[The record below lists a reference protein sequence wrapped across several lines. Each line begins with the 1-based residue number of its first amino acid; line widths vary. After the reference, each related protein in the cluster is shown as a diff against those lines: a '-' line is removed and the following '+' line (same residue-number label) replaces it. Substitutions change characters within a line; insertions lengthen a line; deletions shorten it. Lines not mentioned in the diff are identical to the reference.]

1 MRTEVDQKHIDA
13 LGQELRQI
21 LTSELAAGN
30 RVVETRSA
38 SPASSSIFVLLANSF
53 NVSLL
58 RKFPGLQYREF
69 KNPMFWSAH
78 YRDVAREQILACGF
92 D

>member
-21 LTSELAAGN
+21 LASELAAGN

-53 NVSLL
+53 HVSLL
-58 RKFPGLQYREF
+58 RKFPGVQYREF
-69 KNPMFWSAH
+69 KNSLFWSAH
-78 YRDVAREQILACGF
+78 YRDVARQQILACGF

>member
-1 MRTEVDQKHIDA
+1 MRTEVDQTHIDA

-21 LTSELAAGN
+21 LTNELAVGN

-38 SPASSSIFVLLANSF
+38 APESSSIFVLLANSF

-69 KNPMFWSAH
+69 KNPLFWSAH
-78 YRDVAREQILACGF
+78 YRDVTRQQILACGF